1 MKPISWKRYSGCS
14 CSLGSII
21 HNSQSSTNEK
31 EMVYIYMEYVLMV
44 ESKWNN
50 SEKDKYYVI
59 LYEYSE
65 KDKVILIESENRMVV
80 TSAGGC
86 GIWEDADLRI

>member
-1 MKPISWKRYSGCS
+1 
-14 CSLGSII
+14 
-21 HNSQSSTNEK
+21 
-31 EMVYIYMEYVLMV
+31 MEYVLMV

-59 LYEYSE
+59 LYVEYSE

-80 TSAGGC
+80 TSA
-86 GIWEDADLRI
+86 